1 MKLLLCL
8 VLFVSGLNLQARES
22 SFYGNVD
29 TRTDVT
35 EDWWQAS
42 LLSLGYFARGAA
54 LQFTQVN
61 NLGYALAATPALW
74 YSFAEDDRLVAHAR
88 TKSMPKHIEFTG
100 DLGVALNFPL
110 ISIGY
115 YTYARMS
122 GENRYAQ
129 FAMEY
134 FATLYITLVESGIM
148 SFVDVHERPNQE
160 NLSSWETNFRGDS
173 SFPSGHIVPYS
184 TLFFKTFQFFG
195 PWWSL
200 PPLVLT
206 LWSSQQR
213 VREGRHYVSDVVGAF
228 FLTAFAAEG
237 VRAAAGYDK
246 NHPLYRKWMERKI
259 DVGITT
265 YRGAIGPRLSYQF

>member
-1 MKLLLCL
+1 MKFLLSL
-8 VLFVSGLNLQARES
+8 VLLVSVLNLRASEFN
-22 SFYGNVD
+22 FYGNVD
-29 TRTDVT
+29 TRTDVS
-35 EDWWQAS
+35 ESWWQATV
-42 LLSLGYFARGAA
+42 LSLGYFGRGAA
-54 LQFTQVN
+54 LQFTEVN
-61 NLGYALAATPALW
+61 NLGYALAGTGALW
-74 YSFAEDDRLVAHAR
+74 YSFEEDDRLIANAR
-88 TKSMPKHIEFTG
+88 TKRIPKHIEFTG

-110 ISIGY
+110 IPIGL
-115 YTYARMS
+115 YTYGRMS
-122 GENRYAQ
+122 GESNYSQ

-134 FATLYITLVESGIM
+134 FATLYITLAESGLL
-148 SFVDVHERPNQE
+148 SFIDVHERPNQ
-160 NLSSWETNFRGDS
+160 NKLSSWETNFRGDS

-228 FLTAFAAEG
+228 FLTAFASEG
-237 VRAAAGYDK
+237 VRAATGYEK

-259 DVGITT
+259 DVGVTV
-265 YRGAIGPRLSYQF
+265 YRGAVGPRFTYQF